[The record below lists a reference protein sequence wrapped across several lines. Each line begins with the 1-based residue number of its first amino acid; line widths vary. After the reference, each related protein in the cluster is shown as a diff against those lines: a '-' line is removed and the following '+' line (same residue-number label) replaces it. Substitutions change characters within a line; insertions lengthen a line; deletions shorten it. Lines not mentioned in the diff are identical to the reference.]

1 MELIFENTE
10 KNITEKDLIFF
21 QDKYKFKLSNEYKNH
36 LLKYNGG
43 RCSPNIIDLTKDGK
57 VFDSTDIDWFL
68 AIYEGEY
75 DSLEEY
81 FINFSI
87 NNESFPNSWL
97 PIAHDSG
104 GNLFCLEEKTSY

>member
-1 MELIFENTE
+1 
-10 KNITEKDLIFF
+10 
-21 QDKYKFKLSNEYKNH
+21 
-36 LLKYNGG
+36 LKYNGG

-75 DSLEEY
+75 DSLEKY

-104 GNLFCLEEKTSY
+104 GNLFCLEEKTGKIYFWDHERLDNKYSNHYLIAENFDEFLKLIRNE